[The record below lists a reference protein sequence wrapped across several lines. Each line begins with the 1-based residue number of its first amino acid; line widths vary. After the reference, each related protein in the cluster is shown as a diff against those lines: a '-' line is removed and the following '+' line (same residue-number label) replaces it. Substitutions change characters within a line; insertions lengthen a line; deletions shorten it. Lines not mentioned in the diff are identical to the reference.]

1 MIKYEVKSLND
12 LEGLVDRLYTLLV
25 KSDLSINE
33 IKEKSRLITYFSNL
47 SEFSIKLSE
56 LIELYQKDKKH
67 AYHYV
72 FEKLKLKDEIKQKIS
87 KEFKD
92 VYGDVIYVVEENE
105 NSVNVEDVVNE
116 VSKEVSKTSLIKL
129 ENEDDIKEIEE
140 VVSLNE
146 EERVF
151 IRKNTIETSYFI
163 QVKFKNDTATEL
175 KFNKD
180 VYTLTINPKS
190 LIIFHEDFIDKY
202 QYDIEIDKEYFK
214 ERNQYI
220 TEFNEEFLK
229 RILEQGY
236 RNILFIKQGK
246 KLFRF
251 TELSLKDFILSKS
264 ELSDIYNKMVDSKL
278 TYTKFINEVNVYILG
293 IQEKMQIEIED
304 FILSKDRIM
313 ISSVDIEDKKEFE
326 DVIKNGFF
334 QEVEAYRNSY
344 VESNY
349 DTSMQLQKE
358 NISNYYESNENEK
371 VNNDLNLDIAKL
383 KEMFGRKRKRK

>member
-1 MIKYEVKSLND
+1 MIKYEVKSLSD

-56 LIELYQKDKKH
+56 LMELYQKDKKH

-92 VYGDVIYVVEENE
+92 VYGDVIYVVKENE
-105 NSVNVEDVVNE
+105 NSVNIENVINE
-116 VSKEVSKTSLIKL
+116 VSKEVSKASLIKL

-146 EERVF
+146 EERLF

-251 TELSLKDFILSKS
+251 AELSLKDFILSNS
-264 ELSDIYNKMVDSKL
+264 ELSDIYNKMVDSKF

-334 QEVEAYRNSY
+334 QEVEAYKNSH

-349 DTSMQLQKE
+349 DASMQLQEE
-358 NISNYYESNENEK
+358 NISNHEVEK
-371 VNNDLNLDIAKL
+371 VNDDLNLDIAKL